1 MANVSEQVSETN
13 IEQLKIIFNTLYL
26 CLEFAIKHIS
36 TREGSEAAAEFKHQL
51 LEALTSG
58 DINMA
63 LLEENKTFDIVVSKI
78 EGLGNTSA

>member
-1 MANVSEQVSETN
+1 MANVGENVSETN
-13 IEQLKIIFNTLYL
+13 LEQLKIIFNTLYL
-26 CLEFAIKHIS
+26 CLEFAMKHIS
-36 TREGSEAAAEFKHQL
+36 AREGSEAAIEFKRQL
-51 LEALTSG
+51 LEALTTG